1 MKHIAILLV
10 FLFGTSIA
18 IADSDSFDLSAEL
31 KSAERLIYKERYK
44 KAIKKLRNAIKE
56 EPGNADAWNLLGYA
70 SRKKGD
76 LEQSASAY
84 SKALEIEPDHKGAL
98 EYQGEL
104 FLMQGDKAAAEAN
117 LARLTE
123 LCPDGCEQLEELTQA
138 IAANQ

>member
-84 SKALEIEPDHKGAL
+84 SKALEIEPDHLGAL

-117 LARLTE
+117 LAKLAM

>member
-1 MKHIAILLV
+1 MRHIVILLV
-10 FLFGTSIA
+10 FMLSTSIA
-18 IADSDSFDLSAEL
+18 SADSDTFDLKAEL

-44 KAIKKLRNAIKE
+44 NAIKKLKNAVKE
-56 EPGNADAWNLLGYA
+56 EPSNADAWNLLGYA

-104 FLMQGDKAAAEAN
+104 FLMQGDKAGAETN
-117 LARLTE
+117 LAKLAK
-123 LCPDGCEQLEELTQA
+123 LCPDSCEQLEMLTQA

>member
-84 SKALEIEPDHKGAL
+84 PPASE
-98 EYQGEL
+98 
-104 FLMQGDKAAAEAN
+104 
-117 LARLTE
+117 
-123 LCPDGCEQLEELTQA
+123 
-138 IAANQ
+138 

>member
-1 MKHIAILLV
+1 MKRIAISLV
-10 FLFGTSIA
+10 FMFCSSVA
-18 IADSDSFDLSAEL
+18 FADSDTFDLSAEL
-31 KSAERLIYKERYK
+31 RTVERLIYKERYK
-44 KAIKKLRNAIKE
+44 NAIRKLKNAVKE
-56 EPGNADAWNLLGYA
+56 KPGNADAWNLLGYA

-104 FLMQGDKAAAEAN
+104 FLMQGDKAGAETN
-117 LARLTE
+117 LAKLAK
-123 LCPDGCEQLEELTQA
+123 LCPNSCEQLEMLTQA

>member
-117 LARLTE
+117 LAKLAM